1 MQKKKYIVLLSGFPF
16 SPIKEIVSE
25 LEKDFNAIVLNYLH
39 LDLND
44 DLTVINNR
52 VSDLLKKH
60 FHEFQEVRLLGVQ
73 VSNLEKDQKM
83 GGGIQ
88 LEFDFWDL
96 ENEEEE

>member
-1 MQKKKYIVLLSGFPF
+1 MKMFLS
-16 SPIKEIVSE
+16 I
-25 LEKDFNAIVLNYLH
+25 
-39 LDLND
+39 
-44 DLTVINNR
+44 

-83 GGGIQ
+83 VGGVQ

-96 ENEEEE
+96 ENEQED